1 MAVAFS
7 GTLRA
12 LQADRLPWKLAGL
25 TSLLVLPAALAWM
38 TFAEI
43 TLYEVSSSARL
54 EVQGA
59 PSSVATEVE
68 GRVVLTN
75 LQVGLQTAPGDILMV
90 LDGEAVQRAMEERR
104 QHITALRSRRTALSV
119 EIEAAVQALE
129 SLAKA
134 RGLAF
139 QEAEAQLVAAVARSQ
154 YARQS
159 LERSLILSRQ
169 KAVAEDE
176 LEKKRAEADSA
187 AALVQAAQLTITRGE
202 QDRLADEKQRQ
213 AELARLRREA
223 VELDGDAAVDEAMIK
238 RLEYDLERRTVRA
251 NVAGRVEEVVPIRV
265 GAVARPGEKLGTIV
279 PPGDPRIIAFVPVVA
294 VGRIHPGQSA
304 RLRLD
309 GFPWTQYGTLA
320 ATVSGVGSEAS
331 QGTIRVDLAVKSD
344 RDSRIP
350 LQHGQT
356 GIVEIAV
363 ERTSPAILFLRA
375 AGEYLMTHRPAA
387 GS

>member
-38 TFAEI
+38 IFAEI

-223 VELDGDAAVDEAMIK
+223 VELDGDVAVDEATIK

-265 GAVARPGEKLGTIV
+265 GAVARRARNWAPSCRRVIRELSPLFRLSPSDESTPASPHDCGWM
-279 PPGDPRIIAFVPVVA
+279 AFR
-294 VGRIHPGQSA
+294 GRNTA
-304 RLRLD
+304 RLRR
-309 GFPWTQYGTLA
+309 PSRAWA
-320 ATVSGVGSEAS
+320 AKPARARFAS
-331 QGTIRVDLAVKSD
+331 TWQ
-344 RDSRIP
+344 
-350 LQHGQT
+350 
-356 GIVEIAV
+356 
-363 ERTSPAILFLRA
+363 
-375 AGEYLMTHRPAA
+375 
-387 GS
+387 